1 MKNFKQYLEESGGPA
16 GRWNQTPVSQN
27 GNDTFDITN
36 PEVLKRVN
44 AFVGSIADREY
55 LIPENAVDQL
65 RSFLMRI
72 GLTFPKV
79 ELPEGNGSVTVS
91 LEQFGGRFGKDE
103 NTPYDEFI
111 NDDGLSDKIEGG
123 LTLKLQYEMLKN
135 NSCRVFAKVE

>member
-55 LIPENAVDQL
+55 LIPENAVNQL
-65 RSFLMRI
+65 RGFLGRI
-72 GLTFPKV
+72 GLTFLKV
-79 ELPEGNGSVTVS
+79 ELPNGEMYDLTAMML
-91 LEQFGGRFGKDE
+91 LENRLLGSRETHRLVLKCEKPTLVMGKA
-103 NTPYDEFI
+103 I
-111 NDDGLSDKIEGG
+111 K
-123 LTLKLQYEMLKN
+123 
-135 NSCRVFAKVE
+135 KVE

>member
-1 MKNFKQYLEESGGPA
+1 MNKESIYILEDRGIIYI
-16 GRWNQTPVSQN
+16 N

-65 RSFLMRI
+65 RGFLGRI

-79 ELPEGNGSVTVS
+79 ELPDGTGSVTVP
-91 LEQFGGRFGKDE
+91 LEQFGGRFGKTGE
-103 NTPYDEFI
+103 TNFDEFLD
-111 NDDGLSDKIEGG
+111 DDGISNRKEGG
-123 LTLKLQYEMLKN
+123 LNLRINQESIVNGSWKVY
-135 NSCRVFAKVE
+135 AKIV